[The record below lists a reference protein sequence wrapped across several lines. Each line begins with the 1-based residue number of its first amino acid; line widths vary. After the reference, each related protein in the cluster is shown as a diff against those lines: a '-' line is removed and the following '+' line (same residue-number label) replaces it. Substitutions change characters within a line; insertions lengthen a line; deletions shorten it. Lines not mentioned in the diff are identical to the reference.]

1 MAYAAY
7 LRIYEP
13 VSAFHEP
20 DRSRWVAYANSAT
33 RPRRRDSLAVEH
45 AEALRRAITT
55 PWVAVPERESEH
67 AYVRRVDGTT
77 YVCPWQ
83 TRLRCLLAYGQM
95 RSGSGALLACEGSAG
110 EGLAAEGLAG
120 EGSAGEKLAG
130 ENLAGE
136 GLAADGDPALA
147 ALARLGEAGPARP
160 HIVASSW
167 TVPLAWFVPFAPA
180 ERWLSLGDG
189 RGRAGAAATAS
200 ATRALVYTTP
210 MTRARRRVARGL
222 GALRHLP
229 AGSGDAVLE
238 PSRAVG
244 ELAEVGRWLEDFHP
258 YSLVELDYGGLVHLV
273 SDDALRGDQSVA
285 EIRAGIDGAARGECE
300 LAVAMYMRARDRWRA
315 FAEFEQAN

>member
-20 DRSRWVAYANSAT
+20 DRSRWVAYAASST

-83 TRLRCLLAYGQM
+83 TRLRCLLAYGQL
-95 RSGSGALLACEGSAG
+95 RSGSGAVLACEGSAG
-110 EGLAAEGLAG
+110 EGLAAEGLA
-120 EGSAGEKLAG
+120 A
-130 ENLAGE
+130 E

-167 TVPLAWFVPFAPA
+167 TVPLTWFVLFAPA

-189 RGRAGAAATAS
+189 RGRVGAAATAS

-273 SDDALRGDQSVA
+273 SDDALHGDQSAA

>member
-20 DRSRWVAYANSAT
+20 DRSRWVAYADSAT

-55 PWVAVPERESEH
+55 PRVAVPERESEH
-67 AYVRRVDGTT
+67 AYVRRADGIT

-95 RSGSGALLACEGSAG
+95 RSEP
-110 EGLAAEGLAG
+110 
-120 EGSAGEKLAG
+120 
-130 ENLAGE
+130 
-136 GLAADGDPALA
+136 DDDPARA
-147 ALARLGEAGPARP
+147 ALTRLGEAGPARL
-160 HIVASSW
+160 HILASIW
-167 TVPLAWFVPFAPA
+167 TVPLTWFVPFAPA
-180 ERWLSLGDG
+180 ERWLSLGEG
-189 RGRAGAAATAS
+189 RGRAAGPATAS

-210 MTRARRRVARGL
+210 MARARRRVARGL
-222 GALRHLP
+222 AALRHLP

-244 ELAEVGRWLEDFHP
+244 DLAEVGRWLEDFHP

-273 SDDALRGDQSVA
+273 SDDALCGDQSVA
-285 EIRAGIDGAARGECE
+285 EIRAAIDGAARGERE
-300 LAVAMYMRARDRWRA
+300 LAVAMYMRARNRWRA

>member
-20 DRSRWVAYANSAT
+20 DRSRWAAYAASST

-55 PWVAVPERESEH
+55 PWVAVPVRESEH

-95 RSGSGALLACEGSAG
+95 RSGSGTVLTG
-110 EGLAAEGLAG
+110 EGLAGERPAGEGLAG
-120 EGSAGEKLAG
+120 EGLAG
-130 ENLAGE
+130 EGLAGE

-147 ALARLGEAGPARP
+147 ALARLEETGPARP
-160 HIVASSW
+160 HIMASSW
-167 TVPLAWFVPFAPA
+167 TVPLTWFVPFAPA
-180 ERWLSLGDG
+180 ERWLSLGDD
-189 RGRAGAAATAS
+189 RGRAGTAATAS

-222 GALRHLP
+222 AALRHLP

-273 SDDALRGDQSVA
+273 SDDALCGDQSVA

>member
-20 DRSRWVAYANSAT
+20 DRSRWMAYAASST
-33 RPRRRDSLAVEH
+33 RPRRQDSLAVEH
-45 AEALRRAITT
+45 AQALRRAITT

-95 RSGSGALLACEGSAG
+95 WSGSGAVLACEGSAG
-110 EGLAAEGLAG
+110 E
-120 EGSAGEKLAG
+120 K
-130 ENLAGE
+130 LAGE

-147 ALARLGEAGPARP
+147 ALARLGEVGPARP

-167 TVPLAWFVPFAPA
+167 TVPLTWFVPFAPA

-189 RGRAGAAATAS
+189 RGRVGAAATAS
-200 ATRALVYTTP
+200 VTRALVYTTP

-300 LAVAMYMRARDRWRA
+300 LAAAMYMRTRDRWRA

>member
-20 DRSRWVAYANSAT
+20 DRSRWAAYAASST

-55 PWVAVPERESEH
+55 PWVAVPVRESVH

-95 RSGSGALLACEGSAG
+95 RSGSGAVPTG
-110 EGLAAEGLAG
+110 EGLAG
-120 EGSAGEKLAG
+120 EGPAGEGLAG
-130 ENLAGE
+130 EGLAGE

-147 ALARLGEAGPARP
+147 ALARLEETGPARP
-160 HIVASSW
+160 HIMASSW
-167 TVPLAWFVPFAPA
+167 TVPLTWFVPFAPA
-180 ERWLSLGDG
+180 ERWLSLGDD
-189 RGRAGAAATAS
+189 RGRAGTAATAS

-222 GALRHLP
+222 AALRHLP

-273 SDDALRGDQSVA
+273 SDDALCGDQSVA

>member
-20 DRSRWVAYANSAT
+20 DRSRWAAYAASPT

-45 AEALRRAITT
+45 AEALRRAIST
-55 PWVAVPERESEH
+55 PWVAVPEQESEH

-110 EGLAAEGLAG
+110 ERLVG
-120 EGSAGEKLAG
+120 EGSAGEK
-130 ENLAGE
+130 LAGE

-147 ALARLGEAGPARP
+147 ALARLGEAGRARP

-167 TVPLAWFVPFAPA
+167 TVPLTWFVPFAPA

-189 RGRAGAAATAS
+189 RGRASAAATAS
-200 ATRALVYTTP
+200 GIRALVYTTL

-244 ELAEVGRWLEDFHP
+244 ELAEVGRWLGDFHP

-285 EIRAGIDGAARGECE
+285 E
-300 LAVAMYMRARDRWRA
+300 
-315 FAEFEQAN
+315 

>member
-20 DRSRWVAYANSAT
+20 DRSRWAVYAASSI

-83 TRLRCLLAYGQM
+83 TRLRCLLAYSQM
-95 RSGSGALLACEGSAG
+95 RSGPGAVLACEGPTGEGPAG
-110 EGLAAEGLAG
+110 EGPAD
-120 EGSAGEKLAG
+120 EGSAGEK
-130 ENLAGE
+130 
-136 GLAADGDPALA
+136 LAADGDPALA
-147 ALARLGEAGPARP
+147 PLARLGEAGAARP

-167 TVPLAWFVPFAPA
+167 TVPLTWFVPFAPA

-189 RGRAGAAATAS
+189 RSRVGAAATAS

-238 PSRAVG
+238 PSRVVG

-258 YSLVELDYGGLVHLV
+258 YSLLELDYGGLVHLV

-285 EIRAGIDGAARGECE
+285 EIRAGLDGAARGECE

-315 FAEFEQAN
+315 YAEFEQAN

>member
-20 DRSRWVAYANSAT
+20 DRSRWVAYAASST

-95 RSGSGALLACEGSAG
+95 RSGSGAVLACEGSA
-110 EGLAAEGLAG
+110 A
-120 EGSAGEKLAG
+120 EGSAGEK
-130 ENLAGE
+130 LAGE

-167 TVPLAWFVPFAPA
+167 TVPLTWFVPFAPA